1 MNGRP
6 GLSIIESIRRRPVMF
21 LGTTNSYGIRRL
33 LKIVLSEY
41 LESVTGINT
50 IEITFNPDN
59 HISIVISGLSA
70 EELLHEIALLH
81 HVASPKNYKIG
92 MLIGVSNAFLL
103 RIVANPDRHV
113 LAAQSGTY
121 ELSMAPC
128 SPEEINGIK
137 IDFQLDEEIFK
148 DSQVSYIPM
157 NIMFQQLAY
166 LNAGLKIISVD
177 NRGELQRNVF
187 YFKKGLKELFNNV
200 LEKHDYGK
208 KDSWLAMELKTAIN
222 GYIYHIIF
230 RYHHIYTN
238 YPAPYIRSFANNDS
252 TKSGGSLVD
261 GVFKGLQDA
270 IKAIGEKEGVAL
282 KASRK
287 KIGRQLVLMAA
298 VKGDPL
304 EYSDNTKDKL
314 DMPAVKADVRK
325 YVGKVVYRHLEAHTG
340 DRKRVLER
348 FKKD

>member
-6 GLSIIESIRRRPVMF
+6 GLSIIESIRKRPVMY
-21 LGTTNSYGIRRL
+21 LGSTNSYGIRRL
-33 LKIVLSEY
+33 LKIVISEY

-50 IEITFNPDN
+50 IEVTFNPDN

-70 EELLHEIALLH
+70 DELEHEIALLH
-81 HVASPKNYKIG
+81 HVTSPKNYKVG
-92 MLIGVSNAFLL
+92 MLIGFSNVFLL
-103 RIVANPDRHV
+103 RIVADPDRHV
-113 LAAQSGTY
+113 LAAQSGSY
-121 ELSMAPC
+121 ELSTATS
-128 SPEEINGIK
+128 SPEETNIIK
-137 IDFQLDEEIFK
+137 LDFQLDEEIFK
-148 DSQVSYIPM
+148 DSHVSYIPM

-187 YFKKGLKELFNNV
+187 YYKKGLKELFNNV

-208 KDSWLAMELKTAIN
+208 KDSWLAMEIKTAIN

-230 RYHHIYTN
+230 RYHYIYTN
-238 YPAPYIRSFANNDS
+238 YPEPYIRSFANNES

-270 IKAIGEKEGVAL
+270 FKAIGEKEGVEL
-282 KASRK
+282 KAPRK
-287 KIGRQLVLMAA
+287 KIGRQLVLMAS
-298 VKGDPL
+298 VKGEPL
-304 EYSDNTKDKL
+304 EYGGSTKDKL
-314 DMPAVKADVRK
+314 DMPSLKSDVRK
-325 YVGKVVYRHLEAHTG
+325 YVGKVVYKHLIANSG